1 MIDPSDEAAVQAQLG
16 REPRAIHA
24 IGHRCPC
31 GNPDVVTTEPRLPN
45 GTPFPTT
52 YYATCPRLTGLVS
65 TLESAGLMRSM
76 EERLATDSVL
86 AERYR
91 AAHDDYLTHRAELGD
106 VEEIAGISAGGM
118 PDRVK
123 CLHVLVAHA
132 LARGP
137 GVNVLG
143 DEVLEQL
150 DNWWEPTSCAAAAL
164 EATDG

>member
-1 MIDPSDEAAVQAQLG
+1 M
-16 REPRAIHA
+16 
-24 IGHRCPC
+24 
-31 GNPDVVTTEPRLPN
+31 
-45 GTPFPTT
+45 
-52 YYATCPRLTGLVS
+52 VS

-91 AAHDDYLTHRAELGD
+91 AAHDDYLTHRGELGD

-123 CLHVLVAHA
+123 CLHVLAAHA

>member
-1 MIDPSDEAAVQAQLG
+1 VTLSAADLAAASRQRG
-16 REPRAIHA
+16 REMRGVVSVA
-24 IGHRCPC
+24 HRCAC
-31 GNPDVVTTEPRLPN
+31 GEPDVVRTLPRLPD

-65 TLESAGLMRSM
+65 TLESAGLMREM
-76 EERLATDSVL
+76 EERLAADSGL

-91 AAHDDYLTHRAELGD
+91 AAHDDYLTHRGELGD
-106 VEEIAGISAGGM
+106 VDEIAGGM

-123 CLHVLVAHA
+123 CLHVLAAHA

-143 DEVLEQL
+143 DEVLERL

>member
-1 MIDPSDEAAVQAQLG
+1 
-16 REPRAIHA
+16 
-24 IGHRCPC
+24 
-31 GNPDVVTTEPRLPN
+31 
-45 GTPFPTT
+45 
-52 YYATCPRLTGLVS
+52 
-65 TLESAGLMRSM
+65 M

-86 AERYR
+86 AARYR
-91 AAHDDYLTHRAELGD
+91 AAHDDYLTHRGELGD

-123 CLHVLVAHA
+123 CLHGLAAHA